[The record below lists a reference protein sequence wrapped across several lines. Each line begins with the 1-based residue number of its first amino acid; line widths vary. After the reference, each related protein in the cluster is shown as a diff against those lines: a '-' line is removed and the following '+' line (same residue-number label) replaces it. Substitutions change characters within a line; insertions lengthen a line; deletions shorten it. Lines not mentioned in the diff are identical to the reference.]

1 MLSDRTIFVTVP
13 KPVFDDLCVI
23 AESRRITVSDLV
35 SSFVDR
41 ELRIYK
47 ELNPA
52 GADNNK

>member
-1 MLSDRTIFVTVP
+1 MLSNRTIFVTVP
-13 KPVFDDLCVI
+13 KSVFADLSLI
-23 AESRRITVSDLV
+23 SESRRITVSDLV

>member
-1 MLSDRTIFVTVP
+1 MNRTVYVTVP
-13 KPVFDDLCVI
+13 KSVYADLSLI

-47 ELNPA
+47 ELIPA